1 MRPNPFRRS
10 CFFVLLSSSLLLAAA
25 CGDAGDAPPAGG
37 RVSDSSEIDVEAFHA
52 GFEVVRHLEL
62 EENDQSRVVLPMV
75 AMGNEGEL
83 LAAETLEGQ
92 VNIYGADDGRLRR
105 ILGGRGDGP
114 GELRMPVSARR
125 TLNGSVVVADIVQAR
140 FTFFPPAGEA
150 EAEMANA
157 PTTPIMDIRHL
168 EGDRYLLAGM
178 DESSDPPRVLHLW
191 DRSTGRVERSFLPI
205 GVPEESRSWASS
217 FAAVATALE
226 ANTIWAVWAL
236 SDTLYQFGRDGS
248 PMQRIPIPL
257 PRPIGELS
265 GPGSSQESRD
275 RDRQTQ
281 VFGVFL
287 LADGDI
293 AIQSMQSRGRDPV
306 WDLVIMGR
314 TGVAEWKAQNLPRL
328 YVVDGDLFYFQNP
341 ESIQPNRW
349 VVARRRVAQ

>member
-1 MRPNPFRRS
+1 MRPNRFRRIR
-10 CFFVLLSSSLLLAAA
+10 FFVLLSSSLPLAAA

-37 RVSDSSEIDVEAFHA
+37 RVSYSSEIDLEAFQA

-75 AMGNEGEL
+75 AVGNEGEL
-83 LAAETLEGQ
+83 LAAEMMEGQ
-92 VNIYGADDGRLRR
+92 VNIYNADDGRLRR

-125 TLNGSVVVADIVQAR
+125 TANGSVAVADIAQAR
-140 FTFFPPAGEA
+140 ITFFPPTGEGEA
-150 EAEMANA
+150 EMVNA
-157 PTTPIMDIRHL
+157 PVEAIVDIQHL
-168 EGDRYLLAGM
+168 EGDRYLLAGLDM
-178 DESSDPPRVLHLW
+178 NGDPGRFLHLW
-191 DRSTGRVERSFLPI
+191 DRSTGRVKRSFLPM

-217 FAAVATALE
+217 SVVVGTALE

-236 SDTLYQFGRDGS
+236 SDTLYQFGQDGFLE
-248 PMQRIPIPL
+248 QRIPLPL
-257 PRPIGELS
+257 PRPIGKLP
-265 GPGSSQESRD
+265 GPGASQEARD
-275 RDRQTQ
+275 LDRRTQ

-306 WDLVIMGR
+306 WDLLIMGR
-314 TGVAEWKAQNLPRL
+314 SGVAKWKAQNLPRL
-328 YVVDGDLFYFQNP
+328 YVVDQDLFYFQNP

-349 VVARRRVAQ
+349 LVARRRAAQ